1 MKDALEKKGTYR
13 NRIEPDRLVL
23 GYERETYERATLISA
38 TKPAEIDENGLTFQV
53 RIEPHGQWT
62 TELQVVTDMGALEAA
77 LPDIRGRPSM
87 ARGLQKW
94 MGKAPQLE
102 SSVEALKTTYQRS
115 IVDLARL
122 SWIS

>member
-1 MKDALEKKGTYR
+1 MFK
-13 NRIEPDRLVL
+13 
-23 GYERETYERATLISA
+23 
-38 TKPAEIDENGLTFQV
+38 V

-94 MGKAPQLE
+94 MGKAPQLK
-102 SSVEALKTTYQRS
+102 SSVESLKTTS
-115 IVDLARL
+115 GAAL
-122 SWIS
+122 STWQPCVSRPPWQQATACGPPDCRGS